1 MTSVAVVGAGIVGL
15 SAAWFLQEHG
25 FEVTVVERSHVAA
38 GASWGNAGWLM
49 AGDATPL
56 PSVAALRMGLHG
68 LAHRGSAISVP
79 LTVDLGVYRFLLRLA
94 KNCTPAQ
101 WERSLQALVPLGNA
115 ALDAYDD
122 LAVGGVSAKP
132 TRSQHH
138 LACFTSVAARDDYAR
153 HLQHLRAQGVRVDF
167 TVMDA
172 DAARTASPVVSRRVA
187 GAVSLHG
194 QRFLDPTLFV
204 PALAESF
211 VERGGRIRAGTEV
224 RSLRDVGR
232 GVDVLLMRDDRASV
246 RRFNTVVLCTGAWL
260 STLAKRFGVRV
271 PVRAGR
277 GYSFNIRT
285 DVRVADPIY
294 LPDQHL
300 ACTPMRGRLRI
311 AGAMEFQAPNAPID
325 PRRVHAMV
333 EAARPMLDNV
343 DVDDRTEE
351 WVGPRPV
358 SADGMPLV
366 GPTASPRVWCVG
378 GHAMEGMV
386 LGPITARLAA
396 QGIAEQCFPDTLS
409 AFSPLR

>member
-1 MTSVAVVGAGIVGL
+1 
-15 SAAWFLQEHG
+15 
-25 FEVTVVERSHVAA
+25 
-38 GASWGNAGWLM
+38 
-49 AGDATPL
+49 
-56 PSVAALRMGLHG
+56 
-68 LAHRGSAISVP
+68 
-79 LTVDLGVYRFLLRLA
+79 
-94 KNCTPAQ
+94 
-101 WERSLQALVPLGNA
+101 
-115 ALDAYDD
+115 
-122 LAVGGVSAKP
+122 
-132 TRSQHH
+132 
-138 LACFTSVAARDDYAR
+138 
-153 HLQHLRAQGVRVDF
+153 VRVDF

-172 DAARTASPVVSRRVA
+172 DATRTTSPVVSRRVA
-187 GAVSLHG
+187 GAISLHG

-204 PALAESF
+204 PALAASF

-232 GVDVLLMRDDRASV
+232 GVEVLLMRDDRTSV
-246 RRFNTVVLCTGAWL
+246 RRFTTVVLCTGAWL
-260 STLAKRFGVRV
+260 STLANRFGVRV
-271 PVRAGR
+271 PVRSGR

-311 AGAMEFQAPNAPID
+311 AGTMEFRDPDAPID

-358 SADGMPLV
+358 SADGIPLV

-386 LGPITARLAA
+386 LGPITARLTA
-396 QGIAEQCFPDTLS
+396 QGIAEQRVPDTLS

>member
-15 SAAWFLQEHG
+15 STAWFLQEHG
-25 FEVTVVERSHVAA
+25 FDVTVVERSHVAA

-49 AGDATPL
+49 PGDATPL
-56 PSVAALRMGLHG
+56 ASPATLRMGLQG
-68 LAHRGSAISVP
+68 LTRRGSALAVP
-79 LTVDLGVYRFLLRLA
+79 MLTGPDLYRFLLRFA
-94 KNCTPAQ
+94 RNCTSAQ
-101 WERSLQALVPLGNA
+101 WERSLHALVPLSNA

-122 LAVGGVSAKP
+122 LAAGGVSVAP

-138 LACFTSVAARDDYAR
+138 LACFTSVAARDDFAG
-153 HLQHLRAQGVRVDF
+153 HLKHLRAQGVQVEFD
-167 TVMDA
+167 VMDGN
-172 DAARTASPVVSRRVA
+172 AARSASSVVSGSVK
-187 GAVSLHG
+187 GAVGLLG

-211 VERGGRIRAGTEV
+211 VERGGTIRVDTEA
-224 RSLRDVGR
+224 RSLRDIGHAAE
-232 GVDVLLMRDDRASV
+232 VLLMRDGRPSV
-246 RRFNTVVLCTGAWL
+246 LRFDTVVLCTGAWL
-260 STLAKRFGVRV
+260 STLAKRFGVSV

-285 DVRVADPIY
+285 DVRVDDPIY

-311 AGAMEFQAPNAPID
+311 AGAMEFRAPNAPVD
-325 PRRVHAMV
+325 PRRIHAMV

-343 DVDDRTEE
+343 DLDDRTEE

-358 SADGMPLV
+358 SADGTPLV

-396 QGIAEQCFPDTLS
+396 QGIAERTIPSALS